1 MDPISVLSIING
13 SLGLVSKLS
22 DVIAQIYKLRS
33 IYKHAELSLQSL
45 SSQCRALRLAVSCIR
60 KDLQIRQHTAEA
72 SISDAVAA
80 ELQANL
86 DTSEEVLGGLEKELE
101 SLNKKDA
108 GVIRNAKVTWE
119 TDCLKDHEN
128 RVRGQIHCWTM
139 LLQILDR

>member
-13 SLGLVSKLS
+13 SFGLVSKLS

-86 DTSEEVLGGLEKELE
+86 DTSEEVLDGLEKELE

-108 GVIRNAKVTWE
+108 GVSRNTKVTWE
-119 TDCLKDHEN
+119 IDCLKDHEN